1 MSRTVIAP
9 AFSMSLPVLYT
20 LRLVLPLRHW
30 LVMTTT
36 DPFSVAFLI
45 RGIMPSHTCPRPE
58 PATTIPLDFMNTGS
72 KRAGSMPG

>member
-1 MSRTVIAP
+1 MSYTVTTP

-36 DPFSVAFLI
+36 VPLSHALLI
-45 RGIMPSHTCPRPE
+45 RGIMFSFTCPRPD
-58 PATTIPLDFMNTGS
+58 PAMTTPLDLMKMSS